1 MCVAE
6 SGEDNLHISGTIWT
20 VRTAATKARPM
31 EDRLRLLLPVLEE
44 INNMEFIK
52 VKKDYAKDLKMV
64 TKEDSAQAI

>member
-44 INNMEFIK
+44 KEIQKYGIYK
-52 VKKDYAKDLKMV
+52 SKKRLRKRF
-64 TKEDSAQAI
+64 ENGN